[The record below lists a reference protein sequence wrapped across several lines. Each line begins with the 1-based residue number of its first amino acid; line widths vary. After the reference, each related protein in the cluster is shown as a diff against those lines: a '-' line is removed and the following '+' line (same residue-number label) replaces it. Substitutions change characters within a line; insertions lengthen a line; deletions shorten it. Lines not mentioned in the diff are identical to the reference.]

1 MVSLLLVAAPMPCRA
16 LTFLKQTTLH
26 FVIPTEA

>member
-1 MVSLLLVAAPMPCRA
+1 VEGPPVSFNPFTQPLNGSAA
-16 LTFLKQTTLH
+16 LH